1 MMQLS
6 ANYLSKYR
14 KYRVKVKLKN
24 PKYINMWKYRGDTKA
39 TVNLVILQASTTLLL
54 VIYPLQI
61 EYLHTL

>member
-24 PKYINMWKYRGDTKA
+24 SKYINMWKYRGNTKA